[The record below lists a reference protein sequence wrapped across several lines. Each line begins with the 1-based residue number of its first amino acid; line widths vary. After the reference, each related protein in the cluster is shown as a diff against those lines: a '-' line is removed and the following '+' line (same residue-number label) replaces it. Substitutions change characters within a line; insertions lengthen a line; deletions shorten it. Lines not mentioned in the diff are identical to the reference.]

1 MLPRQFFDEAPH
13 GASFTALRLFK
24 TTADAPESLQEL
36 MVLNKFL
43 ISFRTLDNDLGM
55 AVHRQHRRISRLL
68 QPADKAFGVPLKVTQ
83 GVNIFKVHHTCNLHY
98 IYCDNKSSWEGAWR
112 SSLEGG
118 PAISYSRPF
127 AAQCFLGC

>member
-36 MVLNKFL
+36 MVFDKFL
-43 ISFRTLDNDLGM
+43 ISFRALDNDLGM

-68 QPADKAFGVPLKVTQ
+68 QPTDKALGVPLKIAQ
-83 GVNIFKVHHTCNLHY
+83 GVNIFEVHGTCNLHY
-98 IYCDNKSSWEGAWR
+98 IYCDNKSSRGAR
-112 SSLEGG
+112 LEVLPGR
-118 PAISYSRPF
+118 RPGNLLF
-127 AAQCFLGC
+127 ASIRGSMLFGC